1 VYRDGSPIADGDKS
15 FPDSSEITFDCIASI
30 MGEKTTWKITCEDG
44 SWIGRS
50 LNCATVEELESVD
63 NLQNM
68 SCVFRN
74 TEPNLIYF
82 FNDQIISEEIV
93 EFPPFSELVRFSNLW
108 CFGGIKFEFLKVA
121 RCADIGKYSMVGSRL
136 RKCENGEWDGQKPVC
151 FGLNQENEYARKDLV
166 LI

>member
-1 VYRDGSPIADGDKS
+1 MFAPHAPILKPFTENLIFITGGDKFGTLIPGPGRTKGQPCGPPARVQGSLVYRDGSPIADGDKS

-50 LNCATVEELESVD
+50 LNCATVEELESED

-93 EFPPFSELVRFSNLW
+93 EFPPFSELVGTQFI
-108 CFGGIKFEFLKVA
+108 F
-121 RCADIGKYSMVGSRL
+121 
-136 RKCENGEWDGQKPVC
+136 
-151 FGLNQENEYARKDLV
+151 
-166 LI
+166 